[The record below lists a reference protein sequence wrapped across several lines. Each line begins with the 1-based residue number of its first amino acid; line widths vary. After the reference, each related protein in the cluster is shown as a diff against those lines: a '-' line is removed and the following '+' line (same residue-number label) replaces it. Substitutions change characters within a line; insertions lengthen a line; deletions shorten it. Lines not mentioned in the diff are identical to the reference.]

1 MKKHELYQALYELMK
16 VRREHSKNDEVDG
29 LFALIVES
37 GTQGTSATKMAKVSR
52 YTPQET
58 ARFLRI
64 WDAAGLIKRVGSGTE
79 KSYIYDAANIDS
91 FLNLMLS
98 RFYGHKSIY
107 AQMTCLRH
115 EWLLSIVESV
125 NYTPGQSRA
134 DLQSVCPE
142 KSSAAFNDGLRRLI
156 AAELICYE
164 KKGYYINVYPPS
176 VLEVLEVLA
185 GFRNKYQTQAQAM
198 LQTVNER

>member
-16 VRREHSKNDEVDG
+16 VRIERSKNDDVDG
-29 LFALIVES
+29 LFSLILES
-37 GTQGTSATKMAKVSR
+37 GSQGTSATKMARVTK

-64 WDAAGLIKRVGSGTE
+64 WDSAGLIKRVGSGTE
-79 KSYIYDAANIDS
+79 KSYIYDAVNVDS
-91 FLNLMLS
+91 FVNLMLS
-98 RFYGHKSIY
+98 RFYENDSIY
-107 AQMTCLRH
+107 SQVTCLRH
-115 EWLLSIVESV
+115 EWLLKTVESISEKL
-125 NYTPGQSRA
+125 GQSRA
-134 DLQSVCPE
+134 ELHSVAPE

-156 AAELICYE
+156 AAGLICYE
-164 KKGYYINVYPPS
+164 KRGYYINVYPPT
-176 VLEVLEVLA
+176 VLEVLEVLS